1 MKCLS
6 AKGFERCF
14 CLVAELIRF
23 RLEPAAID
31 LVAKEGMSDRGEVD
45 ADLVRAPALEPAG
58 KQARNRRAVAAAI
71 ALEHL
76 PMRDRGAAAGAH
88 RHLLAR
94 VRVAADRL
102 VDAAARALRH
112 APDEGEIGAAQR
124 LAAPAG
130 GELAAQRAVRAVG
143 LGRHKKA
150 ARILVE

>member
-6 AKGFERCF
+6 AKGFERRF
-14 CLVAELIRF
+14 CLLAQLIRF
-23 RLEPAAID
+23 RLEPAAIN
-31 LVAKEGMSDRGEVD
+31 LVPQERVSDRGQVD
-45 ADLVRAPALEPAG
+45 ADLMRAPAPEPAG
-58 KQARNRRAVAAAI
+58 NEARDRRAVAAAI

-124 LAAPAG
+124 LAAAAG
-130 GELAAQRAVRAVG
+130 GELAA
-143 LGRHKKA
+143 
-150 ARILVE
+150 